1 MAEQEDLKEK
11 TVRGVAWSFVERFSV
26 QGVTFILELII
37 ARLVGPDN
45 FGLIAMLAIFMSV
58 SQVFIDGG
66 FSSALIQ
73 RQERTEADFST
84 VFYINIGIS
93 LVLYLLLFAC
103 APLIATFFNQPIL
116 APVTRVYSLNLVVN
130 SLVAV
135 NKTKLTIAVDFKT
148 QSKISFFSAFLSGAL
163 GVVLAYLGLGVWAI
177 VWQTL
182 ACAALNVALS
192 FYYVRWFPRSR
203 FSSASFHRLFSYGS
217 KLLVANLISSVY
229 AKIYDVVVGKKF
241 SANRLGLYSRADK
254 FNQFAS
260 SNISGILQRVSF
272 PVLSRIQD
280 DDTRLLN
287 AYRKYLQMS
296 ALVVFP
302 LIMGL
307 CGIARPLIE
316 ILLGQEWMGCVP
328 LLQILSFAYLWDCVV
343 IVNLNLIYVKGHS
356 DYVLR
361 LEIIKKAIAFAI
373 LLLSLPFDLFG
384 ICLGRVVYSVIS
396 FYLNTYYTRKLLNYG
411 FFTQL
416 RELAPLIVLS
426 FLVAALGW
434 LCSWL
439 FENAWL
445 ALGSALVACPLA
457 YMGLCR
463 LLHISAFDECCQLAL
478 KYLKK

>member
-1 MAEQEDLKEK
+1 MSEPEDLKAK

-73 RQERTEADFST
+73 RQERSETDFST
-84 VFYINIGIS
+84 VFYINLGIS
-93 LVLYLLLFAC
+93 MALYALLFAC
-103 APLIATFFNQPIL
+103 APLIAAFFGQPIL
-116 APVTRVYSLNLVVN
+116 EPVTRVYSLNLVIN

-148 QSKISFFSAFLSGAL
+148 QSKISFFSALLSGLL
-163 GVVLAYLGLGVWAI
+163 GVALAFMGWAVWAI
-177 VWQTL
+177 VWQTI
-182 ACAALNVALS
+182 ASAVLNVLLS
-192 FYYVRWFPRSR
+192 FYYVRWFPRAR
-203 FSSASFHRLFSYGS
+203 FSTASFHKLFAFGS
-217 KLLVANLISSVY
+217 KLLVANIISSVY

-241 SANRLGLYSRADK
+241 SANQLGLYSRADK

-280 DDTRLLN
+280 DDTRLLG

-316 ILLGQEWMGCVP
+316 LLLGQQWMGTVP

-361 LEIIKKAIAFAI
+361 LEIIKKSVAFAI
-373 LLLSLPFDLFG
+373 LLATLPFGLVT
-384 ICLGRVVYSVIS
+384 ICLGRVVYAIVS
-396 FYLNTYYTRKLLNYG
+396 FYMNTHYTRKLLNYG
-411 FFTQL
+411 FLTQVC
-416 RELAPLIVLS
+416 ELLPIIVLS
-426 FLVAALGW
+426 TMVAALGW
-434 LCSWL
+434 VCSWL
-439 FENAWL
+439 FANPWV
-445 ALGSALVACPLA
+445 ALISALVICPIAYIGACWL
-457 YMGLCR
+457 LRLQVFIECR
-463 LLHISAFDECCQLAL
+463 DMAL

>member
-1 MAEQEDLKEK
+1 MSDLKEK

-37 ARLVGPDN
+37 ARIVGPDN

-73 RQERTEADFST
+73 RQQRTEADFST
-84 VFYINIGIS
+84 VFYINIAIS
-93 LVLYLLLFAC
+93 MLLYLALFFS
-103 APLIATFFNQPIL
+103 APAIAAFFGQPVL
-116 APVTRVYSLNLVVN
+116 EPVTRVYSLNLVIN

-148 QSKISFFSAFLSGAL
+148 QSKISFFSALLSGLVGVGLAL
-163 GVVLAYLGLGVWAI
+163 MGWGVWAI

-182 ACAALNVALS
+182 VCALLNVMLS
-192 FYYVRWFPRSR
+192 FYYVKWVPRAH
-203 FSSASFHRLFSYGS
+203 FSSDSFHKLFSFGS
-217 KLLVANLISSVY
+217 KLLVANLISALY

-241 SANRLGLYSRADK
+241 SANMLGLYSRADK

-272 PVLSRIQD
+272 PVLSEIQD
-280 DDTRLLN
+280 DDTRLLS

-307 CGIARPLIE
+307 CGVARPLIQL
-316 ILLGQEWMGCVP
+316 LLGQEWMGCVP

-361 LEIIKKAIAFAI
+361 LEVIKKSVAFAI
-373 LLLSLPFDLFG
+373 LLATLPFGLVP
-384 ICLGRVVYSVIS
+384 ICLGRVAYALIS
-396 FYLNTYYTRKLLNYG
+396 FYLNTHYTRKLLGYG

-416 RELAPLIVLS
+416 RELMPLIVLS
-426 FLVAALGW
+426 LMVAALGW
-434 LCSWL
+434 LCSWW
-439 FENAWL
+439 FDG
-445 ALGSALVACPLA
+445 ALPALLSAIIVCPIAYIAACRTLK
-457 YMGLCR
+457 L
-463 LLHISAFDECCQLAL
+463 SVFDEFCNLVL

>member
-1 MAEQEDLKEK
+1 MGDLKEK

-45 FGLIAMLAIFMSV
+45 YGLIAMLAIFMSV

-73 RQERTEADFST
+73 RQQRNEADFST
-84 VFYINIGIS
+84 VFYINIAIS
-93 LVLYLLLFAC
+93 LLLYLALFLS
-103 APLIATFFNQPIL
+103 APAIAAFFSQPVL
-116 APVTRVYSLNLVVN
+116 EPVTRVYSLNLVIN

-135 NKTKLTIAVDFKT
+135 NKTKLTIDVDFKT
-148 QSKISFFSAFLSGAL
+148 QSKISFFSALLSGLVGVGLAL
-163 GVVLAYLGLGVWAI
+163 MGWGVWAI

-182 ACAALNVALS
+182 VCALLNVALS
-192 FYYVRWFPRSR
+192 FYYVKWVPRSR
-203 FSSASFHRLFSYGS
+203 FSLDSFHRLFSFGS
-217 KLLVANLISSVY
+217 KLLVANLISALY
-229 AKIYDVVVGKKF
+229 AKIYDVVVGKKY
-241 SANRLGLYSRADK
+241 SASMLGLYSRADK

-272 PVLSRIQD
+272 PVLSQIQD
-280 DDTRLLN
+280 DDTRLLS

-307 CGIARPLIE
+307 CGVARPLIQL
-316 ILLGQEWMGCVP
+316 LLGQEWMGCVP
-328 LLQILSFAYLWDCVV
+328 LMQILSFAYLWDCVV

-361 LEIIKKAIAFAI
+361 LEVIKKSVAFAI
-373 LLLSLPFDLFG
+373 LIATLPFGLIP
-384 ICLGRVVYSVIS
+384 ICMGRVAYAIIS
-396 FYLNTYYTRKLLNYG
+396 FYLNTYYTRKLLGYG
-411 FFTQL
+411 FFAQL
-416 RELAPLIVLS
+416 RELLPLIILS
-426 FLVAALGW
+426 LMVAALGW
-434 LCSWL
+434 LCSWWL
-439 FENAWL
+439 DNAWWALLTAL
-445 ALGSALVACPLA
+445 AVCPVAYIGACWALKLQVFDEF
-457 YMGLCR
+457 CR
-463 LLHISAFDECCQLAL
+463 LAS

>member
-1 MAEQEDLKEK
+1 MAGDLKEK

-37 ARLVGPDN
+37 ARIVGPDS

-73 RQERTEADFST
+73 RQDRSEADFST

-93 LVLYLLLFAC
+93 ILIYLLLFMS
-103 APLIATFFNQPIL
+103 APLIAAFFEQPIL
-116 APVTRVYSLNLVVN
+116 MSITRFYSINLVIN

-148 QSKISFFSAFLSGAL
+148 QSKISFLSALLSGLVGVALAFLGW
-163 GVVLAYLGLGVWAI
+163 GVWAI

-182 ACAALNVALS
+182 VCAIVNVVLS
-192 FYYVRWFPRSR
+192 FYYVKWVPRAS
-203 FSSASFHRLFSYGS
+203 FSSDSFHRLFGFGS
-217 KLLVANLISSVY
+217 KLLVANLISAAY
-229 AKIYDVVVGKKF
+229 AKIYDVVIGKKF
-241 SANRLGLYSRADK
+241 STTQLGLYSRADK

-272 PVLSRIQD
+272 PILSEIQD
-280 DDTRLLN
+280 DDSRLLG

-302 LIMGL
+302 VIMGL
-307 CGIARPLIE
+307 CGIARPLIQ

-361 LEIIKKAIAFAI
+361 LEVIKKSIAFAI
-373 LLLSLPFDLFG
+373 LFATLPFGLTV
-384 ICLGRVVYSVIS
+384 ICLGRVLYALVS
-396 FYLNTYYTRKLLNYG
+396 FYLNTYYTRKLLGYG
-411 FFTQL
+411 FVTQL
-416 RELAPLIVLS
+416 RELAPLIL
-426 FLVAALGW
+426 LAIIVAALGW
-434 LCSWL
+434 GCSWL
-439 FENAWL
+439 FDNAWL
-445 ALGSALVACPLA
+445 ALGSALIVCPIVYVATCWV
-457 YMGLCR
+457 MR
-463 LLHISAFDECCQLAL
+463 LPVFVEFCQLARNYI
-478 KYLKK
+478 KR